1 VRDPLVS
8 YPYQAHRLSNRPEF
22 QEMNTVHV
30 RSCLTR
36 QVLLPTIQEPKFLWR
51 DLPEMVNGKT
61 RNQMWQTEPNL
72 VTTQPF
78 WARHRLMTFNLP
90 TELLEHASPVHR
102 VSHSV
107 PIEVR

>member
-1 VRDPLVS
+1 
-8 YPYQAHRLSNRPEF
+8 
-22 QEMNTVHV
+22 
-30 RSCLTR
+30 
-36 QVLLPTIQEPKFLWR
+36 
-51 DLPEMVNGKT
+51 
-61 RNQMWQTEPNL
+61 MWQTEPNL

-78 WARHRLMTFNLP
+78 WTRHRLMTFNLP